1 MDELDPAV
9 LAVLRQDIA
18 AVDMSRPDKMADL
31 MAKGGSHMMIMANVN
46 RHEERREMQDALRA
60 AMGGFGYR
68 CRALDPAMPDSE
80 IQRRFFF
87 AFGIDVLSAMALG
100 TREAAELA
108 GRINTKVLC

>member
-18 AVDMSRPDKMADL
+18 AVDMSRPNKMADL

-80 IQRRFFF
+80 IQRRFFLRSVSTYCRQWRLER
-87 AFGIDVLSAMALG
+87 AKRPSWRGG
-100 TREAAELA
+100 
-108 GRINTKVLC
+108 